1 MVTVGS
7 FDDLDPPV
15 AGRGNGLRHLRSLVS
30 GVGKYLVDE
39 WEPPPNAPQQIACTV
54 TILNV
59 GWQNPHA
66 EQEAEGVDED
76 VALAARDLLA
86 RIEALRINRRAPF

>member
-1 MVTVGS
+1 MTFEVACETAIAADPCECSLDDPSFRQDDEVVTVGS

-39 WEPPPNAPQQIACTV
+39 WEPPPNAPQQITCTV

-59 GWQNPHA
+59 G
-66 EQEAEGVDED
+66 
-76 VALAARDLLA
+76 R
-86 RIEALRINRRAPF
+86 